1 MITSLRNLMLW
12 LMVCGCVVLP
22 GIADA
27 QEEPPT
33 VWTTDQFMIGFHYG
47 FPLKW
52 SGVFAAQ
59 LHPAGFG
66 NNKPFIAAE
75 PGIGGWRASLGAY
88 KLTSGLGSGY
98 VARASFLRTNG
109 NAWRT
114 SQNTSFAG
122 AEFQFMPI
130 FITGVRVGGFVR
142 LDRRSGPRGL
152 FTADISLML

>member
-1 MITSLRNLMLW
+1 MRLALRHFMVC
-12 LMVCGCVVLP
+12 LMVCGTVVLP
-22 GIADA
+22 VIGDA
-27 QEEPPT
+27 QAEPPR
-33 VWTTDQFMIGFHYG
+33 VWTTDQFMFGIHYG

-59 LHPAGFG
+59 LASGLRKHNA
-66 NNKPFIAAE
+66 FIAAE
-75 PGIGGWRASLGAY
+75 PGIGGWRASLGSY
-88 KLTSGLGSGY
+88 TTTSDIGSGY

-114 SQNTSFAG
+114 APNSSFAG
-122 AEFQFMPI
+122 AEFQFMPL

-142 LDRRSGPRGL
+142 LGQRSGPRGL